1 MIQPL
6 IDASALAAA
15 SEEALMKAITDRFET
30 HIEQQ
35 PDS

>member
-6 IDASALAAA
+6 IDASALAA
-15 SEEALMKAITDRFET
+15 SDEVLMKAITDRFET